1 MYVCIC
7 KQVTEN
13 DIHDAVDNGA
23 CSYKDVRSELGVGT
37 QCGECK
43 QHARQCIR
51 QARKNS
57 SEPVYSPLASSI
69 ELTTTA

>member
-7 KQVTEN
+7 KQITER
-13 DIHDAVDNGA
+13 DIQTSVDNGA
-23 CSYKDVRSELGVGT
+23 CSFKDIRGELGVGT
-37 QCGECK
+37 ECGECK

-51 QARKNS
+51 QARKDS
-57 SEPVYSPLASSI
+57 SEPIYSPLVSAV